1 MKIRLSRDR
10 EDNVDNADTENTRL
24 PVPDKDRRRG
34 DLLQRNAAV
43 NLEDIKERG
52 EVNVKGK
59 QRTTGVQQTVG

>member
-1 MKIRLSRDR
+1 MMQIRLSRDR

-34 DLLQRNAAV
+34 DLLYRKVAV

-52 EVNVKGK
+52 DVEP
-59 QRTTGVQQTVG
+59 